1 MESYKEEYNNLLKRY
16 YAGEKYIAEH
26 LDEYDKYLPVL
37 LDIETKINQALKKLE
52 KVNNIIE
59 IYNIKDSDIILNGFR
74 NGFNK

>member
-26 LDEYDKYLPVL
+26 FDEYDKYLPVL
-37 LDIETKINQALKKLE
+37 LDIETKI
-52 KVNNIIE
+52 NNIIE

>member
-16 YAGEKYIAEH
+16 YVGEKYIAEH

-37 LDIETKINQALKKLE
+37 LDIETKIN
-52 KVNNIIE
+52 NIIE